1 MMNKAINYLVK
12 AMVDSKTKFKNMFAH
27 VLALFAMV
35 FGSGVLTFTAANAA
49 NVANGITDDDN
60 IATAY
65 VFNIAAKTLTLS
77 SQNTGS
83 NDVLT
88 IQTGA
93 ITDTAAGAIITAKT
107 LATDDST
114 LTATVASVVL
124 NNGAGAMTVTDV
136 DTAPGIFTF
145 NVSGVLTTD
154 GTVTVTTLEDT
165 DDENLVFD
173 VGGALTVD
181 GAFVLDA
188 GGAGVTGNI
197 EANLSNAS
205 INFNGGLVMHDI
217 STTGLSNVSFDG
229 GAVTTVAGTID
240 GGADNEGTI
249 HVNTSSNRAVT
260 FTGAIGQTNDVLL
273 IDIDET
279 AIFNEA
285 VSAKGINV
293 VASHDATFKK
303 DVTAGATK
311 FVNAGTIS
319 LAGTAAQ
326 TVTGAIE
333 SGTIDVENTAG
344 TVTFTTALGV
354 ATIVTEIEMD
364 ANTTSVFNLV
374 VDTTLVDLDGHMT
387 VKENNNTATNF
398 TLADGATLIIDDT
411 IVNGEKVFLGSSSLV
426 AASIVNTGNIKLPSN
441 LSDGQTLEM
450 FETVDNSSGV
460 AAAVAVDTTAVLF
473 DTAIRTY
480 AASVTGTRDI
490 TVTVSDRSAS
500 AIGTQ
505 LGTNKNVGAAL
516 LQATIAATSNATLLD
531 TFTNV
536 LNVEGGTFTATTDTD
551 LALQLAPQ
559 TETIGGSAVATRA
572 MTGTV
577 QGIVSNRMASLRS
590 GDAFVTG
597 MSAGNGMSANSGFI
611 QAFGSESE
619 QKNTG
624 TTASKIYGYDAE
636 TSGVAIGF
644 DGITDSGSTIG
655 LSASYSTTDLDGK
668 GTGKSKNSI
677 DSYTVSV
684 YADKATEVGY
694 IEGSLTYGLND
705 NTSSRIVNTAGLDR
719 TYAGSYDSEQISLK
733 LGGGIPNEV
742 MDGAFV
748 TPFVSGTATQITTDK
763 YTETSTT
770 ATDALRL
777 SIAQDDISSLIG
789 TIGVKAHMITDK
801 GTPMIS
807 LSLNNEFGDNTISS
821 QNTYTGGG
829 TAFKTTTDVEELS
842 ATLGIGYSFGSDA
855 ASLNLNYEA
864 NANDDDY
871 LSHYGTVKIIAK
883 F

>member
-1 MMNKAINYLVK
+1 
-12 AMVDSKTKFKNMFAH
+12 
-27 VLALFAMV
+27 
-35 FGSGVLTFTAANAA
+35 
-49 NVANGITDDDN
+49 
-60 IATAY
+60 
-65 VFNIAAKTLTLS
+65 
-77 SQNTGS
+77 
-83 NDVLT
+83 
-88 IQTGA
+88 
-93 ITDTAAGAIITAKT
+93 
-107 LATDDST
+107 
-114 LTATVASVVL
+114 
-124 NNGAGAMTVTDV
+124 
-136 DTAPGIFTF
+136 
-145 NVSGVLTTD
+145 
-154 GTVTVTTLEDT
+154 
-165 DDENLVFD
+165 
-173 VGGALTVD
+173 
-181 GAFVLDA
+181 
-188 GGAGVTGNI
+188 
-197 EANLSNAS
+197 
-205 INFNGGLVMHDI
+205 
-217 STTGLSNVSFDG
+217 
-229 GAVTTVAGTID
+229 
-240 GGADNEGTI
+240 
-249 HVNTSSNRAVT
+249 
-260 FTGAIGQTNDVLL
+260 
-273 IDIDET
+273 
-279 AIFNEA
+279 
-285 VSAKGINV
+285 
-293 VASHDATFKK
+293 
-303 DVTAGATK
+303 
-311 FVNAGTIS
+311 
-319 LAGTAAQ
+319 
-326 TVTGAIE
+326 
-333 SGTIDVENTAG
+333 
-344 TVTFTTALGV
+344 
-354 ATIVTEIEMD
+354 
-364 ANTTSVFNLV
+364 
-374 VDTTLVDLDGHMT
+374 
-387 VKENNNTATNF
+387 
-398 TLADGATLIIDDT
+398 
-411 IVNGEKVFLGSSSLV
+411 
-426 AASIVNTGNIKLPSN
+426 
-441 LSDGQTLEM
+441 
-450 FETVDNSSGV
+450 
-460 AAAVAVDTTAVLF
+460 
-473 DTAIRTY
+473 
-480 AASVTGTRDI
+480 
-490 TVTVSDRSAS
+490 
-500 AIGTQ
+500 
-505 LGTNKNVGAAL
+505 
-516 LQATIAATSNATLLD
+516 
-531 TFTNV
+531 
-536 LNVEGGTFTATTDTD
+536 
-551 LALQLAPQ
+551 
-559 TETIGGSAVATRA
+559 
-572 MTGTV
+572 
-577 QGIVSNRMASLRS
+577 MASLRS

-770 ATDALRL
+770 ASDALRL
-777 SIAQDDISSLIG
+777 NIAQDDISSLIG